1 MLDKII
7 IVGKH
12 EAHLIFDDRVPFII
26 SSDEDV
32 VPLLLW
38 FLGYPYIDVFAINGV
53 VTIHLRTFSDEITM
67 EIETKDVA

>member
-12 EAHLIFDDRVPFII
+12 EAHFIFDDRVPFII
-26 SSDEDV
+26 HSDEDV
-32 VPLLLW
+32 IPLLMW
-38 FLGYPYIDVFAINGV
+38 FLGHPYAEVFVNKGSI
-53 VTIHLRTFSDEITM
+53 TIHLRTFSDEITM